1 MNLPYIYI
9 ESYVVNNELL
19 KPILRGRKSDLRENQ
34 KKKSSCNKKN
44 DEMKVGKSKCSKPED
59 NLVKAGQENQAVNIS
74 VDECNSDL
82 TENQKKKSS
91 CNKKND
97 ELKVGKSK
105 CSKPEDNMV
114 KAGQENQAVNISV
127 DECNSPKRFQKDTI
141 LPFKAKS
148 KSSEINRKHKRRSGM
163 LAHVSNLFQMFI

>member
-1 MNLPYIYI
+1 MWSRRHFSRYNFQSCIIFLSASAVFSMNLPYIYI
-9 ESYVVNNELL
+9 ESYVVTNELL

-44 DEMKVGKSKCSKPED
+44 DE
-59 NLVKAGQENQAVNIS
+59 
-74 VDECNSDL
+74 
-82 TENQKKKSS
+82 
-91 CNKKND
+91 
-97 ELKVGKSK
+97 LKVGKSK

-114 KAGQENQAVNISV
+114 EAGQENQAVNISV

>member
-19 KPILRGRKSDLRENQ
+19 KPILRGRKSDLR
-34 KKKSSCNKKN
+34 
-44 DEMKVGKSKCSKPED
+44 
-59 NLVKAGQENQAVNIS
+59 
-74 VDECNSDL
+74 
-82 TENQKKKSS
+82 ENQKKKSS